1 MVIIIIV
8 EGDQRRAHK
17 GRNAMI
23 LIIFCAIGAVIV
35 VVLVLIFVYIYIKT
49 EPAAKPVEM
58 DYTKM

>member
-17 GRNAMI
+17 GRDVMLCA
-23 LIIFCAIGAVIV
+23 IFCSIGAVIV